1 MDGPG
6 KTSGASSARSPIGAA
21 LSPEKLAE
29 VSRLRAVDQQV
40 RAHEQAHVAAA
51 GPYVRG
57 GPSFQYVTGPDN
69 LRYAVAG
76 EVQIDTS
83 PVQDDPQ
90 ATVQKMITVI
100 AAANAPADPSPEDR
114 AVAAQAA
121 QALTQAQA
129 ELVRRAYAEPDAFGA
144 QRELVLR
151 A

>member
-6 KTSGASSARSPIGAA
+6 KTSGASSARGPIGSA

-29 VSRLRAVDQQV
+29 AARLRAIDHQV

-51 GPYVRG
+51 GPYN
-57 GPSFQYVTGPDN
+57 P
-69 LRYAVAG
+69 RYAVAG
-76 EVQIDTS
+76 EVQ
-83 PVQDDPQ
+83 DDPQ
-90 ATVQKMITVI
+90 ATVRKMITVI
-100 AAANAPADPSPEDR
+100 AAANAPADPSPADR

-129 ELVRRAYAEPDAFGA
+129 DLVRRTYAEPDGPGA
-144 QRELVLR
+144 QRGLVLQ